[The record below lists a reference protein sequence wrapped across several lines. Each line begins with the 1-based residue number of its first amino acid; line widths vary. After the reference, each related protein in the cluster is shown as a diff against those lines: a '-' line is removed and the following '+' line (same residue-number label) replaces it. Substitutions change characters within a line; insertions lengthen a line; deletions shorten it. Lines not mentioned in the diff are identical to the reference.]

1 MKFAL
6 RCLRSAVL
14 LFFGAPSLLIGVMS
28 TGNSAI
34 LLRAR
39 AWPQVPASV
48 ERCELSLRYGK
59 RDATWEAHAVF
70 RYGTGAGAGQSAEYD
85 TTWQPAGSPTYSRS
99 PDPTISR
106 DEIAALTQTYCDAAA
121 RDGLR
126 VSPMFPGIARR
137 NEAVVTGTWMREL
150 GFGVFA
156 LLSGLMLGAVGVALL
171 PWVED
176 RKKPSPKR
184 KARAGRR
191 SN

>member
-6 RCLRSAVL
+6 RCLRLAIL
-14 LFFGAPSLLIGVMS
+14 LFIGAMLLLIGVMS
-28 TGNSAI
+28 TINSAI

-48 ERCELSLRYGK
+48 ERCALSLRYGK

-70 RYGTGAGAGQSAEYD
+70 RYGAGRSVEYD

-106 DEIAALTQTYCDAAA
+106 EEIAALTQTFCNAAA
-121 RDGLR
+121 HDGLR

-156 LLSGLMLGAVGVALL
+156 LLSGLMLGAVGVTLL

-184 KARAGRR
+184 KARPGRR
-191 SN
+191 PN